1 MTEKQLKED
10 IAHCVEIG
18 EFGCARYDAF
28 RIILEKQLLIFETM
42 NLLESTHNIMVAK
55 IWVPDDKK
63 GLLFAELPSI
73 VSLRESEF

>member
-1 MTEKQLKED
+1 
-10 IAHCVEIG
+10 
-18 EFGCARYDAF
+18 
-28 RIILEKQLLIFETM
+28 M